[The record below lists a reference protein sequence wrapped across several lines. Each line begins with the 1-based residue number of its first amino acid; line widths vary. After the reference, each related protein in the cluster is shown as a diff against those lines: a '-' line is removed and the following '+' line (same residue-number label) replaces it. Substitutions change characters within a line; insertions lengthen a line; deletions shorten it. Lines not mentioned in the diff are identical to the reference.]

1 MQFYFV
7 IGMFSTLGLNTLLG
21 QVVDQ
26 LAAGLVSVVGGMA
39 SAAVVAWLKRRW
51 DKDVRGTSPTL
62 RERVRRGVCRNVM
75 FIPLPPLRGTSPT
88 LGEEFAEQSY
98 FTEYH
103 CTATPSLK

>member
-26 LAAGLVSVVGGMA
+26 LVAGLVSVVGGMA

-51 DKDVRGTSPTL
+51 DKD
-62 RERVRRGVCRNVM
+62 
-75 FIPLPPLRGTSPT
+75 
-88 LGEEFAEQSY
+88 A
-98 FTEYH
+98 
-103 CTATPSLK
+103 